1 LDNKTITTR
10 DYQLIFILAKRYLIN
25 KSNTVSTFLP
35 VLEEVFTVTIKLNLI
50 MRLCFD
56 KIFKTKQGNLIATV
70 DDFGK
75 KIIPL

>member
-35 VLEEVFTVTIKLNLI
+35 VLEEVFTVTIKLNFVI
-50 MRLCFD
+50 IEFD
-56 KIFKTKQGNLIATV
+56 KLLSMV
-70 DDFGK
+70 FGLGY
-75 KIIPL
+75 I